1 MAWASS
7 GAGAVGMKGKEV
19 SSRDNLR
26 LVRSSEMPR
35 GLWTHVVWAPLEAV
49 ESLLNVVWA

>member
-1 MAWASS
+1 MGQS
-7 GAGAVGMKGKEV
+7 
-19 SSRDNLR
+19 LR
-26 LVRSSEMPR
+26 HQLVRSSEMPL